1 MATDAVTAVSDR
13 ATDSL
18 AVLFNTDAG
27 RDYLVERRKVP
38 REIVDQLPALGLSS
52 LCNLVA
58 AIKTARYYQFGPDD
72 LVLTVA
78 TDGAELYRTEER
90 RALQKHFG
98 GRFDGIDAAEV
109 FGRHILGAATDH
121 YLELRTTDR
130 DRIFN
135 LGYYT
140 WVEQQGVTVGEF
152 VARRDPRF
160 WRDLHAMVPVWDGM
174 ITDLNARTG
183 VV

>member
-1 MATDAVTAVSDR
+1 
-13 ATDSL
+13 
-18 AVLFNTDAG
+18 
-27 RDYLVERRKVP
+27 VP
-38 REIVDQLPALGLSS
+38 RPLVAQLPALGLSS

-58 AIKTARYYQFGPDD
+58 AIKTARYYRLGSDD

-90 RALQKHFG
+90 KALGKHFG
-98 GRFDGIDAAEV
+98 GRFDSLDAAEV
-109 FGRHILGAATDH
+109 FGRYILGAATDH
-121 YLELRTTDR
+121 YLELRVPDR

-140 WVEQQGVTVGEF
+140 WVEQQGVTVDEF
-152 VARRDPRF
+152 VARRDASF
-160 WRDLHAMVPVWDGM
+160 WTDLLAMVPAWDRM